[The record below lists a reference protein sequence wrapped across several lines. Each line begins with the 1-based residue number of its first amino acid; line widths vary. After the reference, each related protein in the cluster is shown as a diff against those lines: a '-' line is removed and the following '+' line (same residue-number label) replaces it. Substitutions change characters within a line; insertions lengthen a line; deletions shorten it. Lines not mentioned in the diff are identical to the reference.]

1 MHVARLRLRNFRNYR
16 RLDVEFGPGF
26 HLLIG
31 GNAQG
36 KTNLLEAVY
45 LLAAL
50 RSFRG
55 APAAQLV
62 RHGAGGFLVGAEV
75 VSARRDSA
83 RLYWSPAERRLTLNE
98 EPVQRLVDYY
108 GVLRAVVFCSEDIEL
123 IKGPGAR
130 RRRFMDLLCAQAN
143 PGFLVLRRRYAE
155 AIKSRNALLRAPS
168 PDRRALEGFTLQAAR
183 YGREIMQ
190 FRAEL
195 VPRISQAVR
204 SAYCAFAP
212 EAEQAELIYRPAAR
226 EDLTEAFRRNW
237 ERDLR
242 LRTTTAGPHRDEL
255 LILLEGRPAA
265 DYASEGQ
272 KRSLAI
278 ALRMAQAEYLAEV
291 HGAPPVL
298 LLDDVVGELDA
309 RRRAGLLPLL
319 ERVRRARGQVFMTCA
334 QEPPLPPASV
344 RPRRWEVRAGTLRA
358 LPEGCAPGS

>member
-1 MHVARLRLRNFRNYR
+1 V
-16 RLDVEFGPGF
+16 
-26 HLLIG
+26 
-31 GNAQG
+31 
-36 KTNLLEAVY
+36 
-45 LLAAL
+45 
-50 RSFRG
+50 
-55 APAAQLV
+55 
-62 RHGAGGFLVGAEV
+62 
-75 VSARRDSA
+75 
-83 RLYWSPAERRLTLNE
+83 
-98 EPVQRLVDYY
+98 
-108 GVLRAVVFCSEDIEL
+108 
-123 IKGPGAR
+123 
-130 RRRFMDLLCAQAN
+130 
-143 PGFLVLRRRYAE
+143 
-155 AIKSRNALLRAPS
+155 
-168 PDRRALEGFTLQAAR
+168 
-183 YGREIMQ
+183 
-190 FRAEL
+190 
-195 VPRISQAVR
+195 
-204 SAYCAFAP
+204 
-212 EAEQAELIYRPAAR
+212 
-226 EDLTEAFRRNW
+226 
-237 ERDLR
+237 R